1 MPFLSNTQIA
11 GIGFGSCGIKALIS
25 DKAVFYNPS
34 QINLGD
40 SVRIDDFCVLSA
52 GDGGIFLGDH
62 IHIGCHATLI
72 GNGAIRL
79 GDFSGL
85 SARVSVYSS
94 SDDFSGKSMTN
105 PTIPN
110 EFRNVKHA
118 AVNVGR
124 HCIIGV
130 GSAILPGSILEEG
143 AAVGALSLVS
153 KKCAA
158 FTIYS
163 GVPARKIGQR
173 SRNLLEHE
181 RKICE
186 ISGRDRRA
194 NNAEVN

>member
-1 MPFLSNTQIA
+1 MSFLSRTQIA
-11 GIGFGSCGIKALIS
+11 AIGFGSCGMRALIS

-40 SVRIDDFCVLSA
+40 SVRIDDFCILSA
-52 GDGGIFLGDH
+52 GDEGIFLGDN
-62 IHIGCHATLI
+62 IHIACHATLI

-94 SDDFSGKSMTN
+94 SDDFSGNSMTN

-118 AVNVGR
+118 EVNVGR
-124 HCIIGV
+124 HCIIGA
-130 GSAILPGSILEEG
+130 GSVILPGSILEEG
-143 AAVGALSLVS
+143 AAVGALSLIS

-181 RKICE
+181 RNLRE
-186 ISGRDRRA
+186 ASRRDHYS
-194 NNAEVN
+194 NDAEVN